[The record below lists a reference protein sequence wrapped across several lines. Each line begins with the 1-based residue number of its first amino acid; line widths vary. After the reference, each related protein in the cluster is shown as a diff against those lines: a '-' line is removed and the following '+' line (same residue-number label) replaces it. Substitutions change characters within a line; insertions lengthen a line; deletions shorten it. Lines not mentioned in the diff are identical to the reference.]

1 MYKVAIFGCYGI
13 GNLGDDVIML
23 SLIEKI
29 HEYNPKTR
37 IDILAYRSEKDLHVG
52 KKDYV
57 SVTRLYG
64 NFLRKLVIVLNCI
77 KRNDGF
83 IIGGGGL
90 FPNESV
96 KNLLKIYL
104 YSVFANYKKKKII
117 IHGVEITSAKK
128 NITKYLWRLILGN
141 VDYFYS
147 RNEFTL
153 KTLKKLSK
161 KNNVYLGA
169 DVTFSIPVNKQ
180 VISMKRYVLLSIA
193 MPWSDYEMQQQHFKD
208 RYNMLCM
215 QLIKLSEFFIANGYQ
230 CMYLPFYENHD
241 DKIIADI
248 SKELPLEK
256 TIIIDWKNLNPMQKR
271 ELFSGAYFALTMRFH
286 SVLFAIQNGTPF
298 WSIAYS
304 PKSSNI
310 LKEHKLDNYSEFGI
324 RDTEFF
330 YCEFDIAEKE
340 IIRIK
345 EYFQN
350 IDDNIRNNI
359 KTVDQELIKLSKN
372 GERLLMKWV
381 K

>member
-29 HEYNPKTR
+29 HEYNPKTK

-147 RNEFTL
+147 RNEFTF

-180 VISMKRYVLLSIA
+180 MISMKRYVLLSIA

-230 CMYLPFYENHD
+230 CMYLPFYEKHD